1 MSDVCLK
8 RKIRNRFQD
17 MGFEILYVSDDKA
30 DDGYHSIKQR
40 VDAHKP
46 LHDLLSSKKGDMED
60 AKKLACEKWID
71 VEKRSGE

>member
-46 LHDLLSSKKGDMED
+46 LHDLLT
-60 AKKLACEKWID
+60 
-71 VEKRSGE
+71 

>member
-30 DDGYHSIKQR
+30 DDGYHSIKHR

-60 AKKLACEKWID
+60 AKNWHVKNGLM
-71 VEKRSGE
+71 